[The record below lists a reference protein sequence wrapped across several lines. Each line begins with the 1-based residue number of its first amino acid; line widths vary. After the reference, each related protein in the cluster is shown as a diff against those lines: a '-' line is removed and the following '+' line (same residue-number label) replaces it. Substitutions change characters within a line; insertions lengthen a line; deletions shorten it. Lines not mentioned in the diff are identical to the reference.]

1 MISSN
6 DELYLWFSKFSVQS
20 LACVCWFDFIFI
32 KFCVQK
38 EEKKPYSGSSLMKLS
53 KQILT
58 TRFVLLKRK
67 NTKKRNKKKP
77 QQPMPRPTGEDVDAE
92 QPLPVLPE
100 ELILK
105 ILRKLLVKSLL
116 NFSCLSSNAKAA
128 AVLQLQPSN

>member
-1 MISSN
+1 
-6 DELYLWFSKFSVQS
+6 
-20 LACVCWFDFIFI
+20 
-32 KFCVQK
+32 
-38 EEKKPYSGSSLMKLS
+38 MKLS

-116 NFSCLSSNAKAA
+116 NFRCVCKN
-128 AVLQLQPSN
+128 